1 VPAVQAPLLKARGAA
16 RSQKGGFAIQ
26 DRDIVGITESV
37 VARAQGNYA
46 SVDAIAADLRGKF
59 GGEAFGIVFPILSR
73 NRFAILLKAMA
84 RSTRHLIIQFS
95 FPSGW
100 VPGRSPGCEAGC
112 MVRRATVAGRRVTRH
127 NALFPCTRA

>member
-1 VPAVQAPLLKARGAA
+1 VHAVQVPLLKARGAA

-46 SVDAIAADLRGKF
+46 SVDAIAADLRNKF
-59 GGEAFGIVFPILSR
+59 GGEAFGAVFPILSR